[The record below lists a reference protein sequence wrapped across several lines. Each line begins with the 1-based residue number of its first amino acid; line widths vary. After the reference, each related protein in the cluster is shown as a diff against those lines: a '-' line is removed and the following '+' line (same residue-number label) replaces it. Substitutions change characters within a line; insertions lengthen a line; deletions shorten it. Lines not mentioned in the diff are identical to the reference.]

1 MRVELLLLVP
11 LPDAAAVVSVDPE
24 SLQPWSWN
32 TAPNTAARARKVFV
46 NCIARRYSGE
56 RETAS
61 SRSSHQ
67 IELRR
72 WIINA

>member
-11 LPDAAAVVSVDPE
+11 LPDAAAVVSVVV
-24 SLQPWSWN
+24 SAQPWSWN
-32 TAPNTAARARKVFV
+32 TAPNTAASARRVFV